1 MARGYDRAMTS
12 VVIAL
17 ASAVCFALAL
27 LLAQV
32 GLRHMPPLAGAAV
45 SVPTATLL
53 FWLAA
58 PFTIDAAAIDGGAV
72 TIFAAVGLLFPAA
85 VTVLT
90 FAANRHMGPTVAGTL
105 GNLTPLFA
113 VLGAFIVLGERPGS
127 AQLGGLAVIVAG
139 VLLLSWSSGPSGV
152 SGWPLWALLLP
163 LTAAAIRG
171 AVQPAVKLGLTLW
184 PSAFAAGLIGY
195 SVSSLVLLAVAAR
208 AGALGGITR
217 RGARVFAGVG
227 LCNGLAVLLLYIAL
241 AGGPVSLVSP
251 LVATYPLFTLAFGAI
266 AVRATPLGPRVIA
279 GVVLSVTGVM
289 LLLAG

>member
-1 MARGYDRAMTS
+1 MTS

-27 LLAQV
+27 VLAQA

-53 FWLAA
+53 FWLTA
-58 PFTIDAAAIDGGAV
+58 PFTIDLGAIDGAAV
-72 TIFAAVGLLFPAA
+72 GIFAAVGLLFPAA

-113 VLGAFIVLGERPGS
+113 VLIAFIVLGERPGL

-139 VLLLSWSSGPSGV
+139 VGLLSWPAGALDATR
-152 SGWPLWALLLP
+152 WPLWALLLP
-163 LTAAAIRG
+163 LAAAAIRG
-171 AVQPAVKLGLTLW
+171 AIQPAVKAGLTLW
-184 PSAFAAGLIGY
+184 PAPFAAGLIGY

-217 RGARVFAGVG
+217 RGATVFAGVG
-227 LCNGLAVLLLYIAL
+227 LCNGLAVLLMYIAL

-251 LVATYPLFTLAFGAI
+251 LIATYPLFTLVFGAI
-266 AVRATPLGPRVIA
+266 AIRATPLGPCVVA
-279 GVVLSVTGVM
+279 GVVLSVAGVM

>member
-1 MARGYDRAMTS
+1 MTS

-27 LLAQV
+27 VLAQV
-32 GLRHMPPLAGAAV
+32 GLRHMPPLAGGAV
-45 SVPTATLL
+45 SVPTATAL

-58 PFTIDAAAIDGGAV
+58 PFAIDVAAIDGGAV

-90 FAANRHMGPTVAGTL
+90 FAANRHMGPTVAGAL

-113 VLGAFIVLGERPGS
+113 VLGAFIVLGERPGL

-139 VLLLSWSSGPSGV
+139 VFLLSWPSGASAT

-163 LTAAAIRG
+163 LAAAAIRG
-171 AVQPAVKLGLTLW
+171 AIQPAVKVGLALW
-184 PSAFAAGLIGY
+184 PAPFAAGLVGY

-208 AGALGGITR
+208 AGALGRVTR
-217 RGARVFAGVG
+217 QGAVVFAGVG

-241 AGGPVSLVSP
+241 NGGPVSLVSP
-251 LVATYPLFTLAFGAI
+251 LVATYPLFTLVLGAI
-266 AVRATPLGPRVIA
+266 AIRAAPLGPRAIA
-279 GVVLSVTGVM
+279 GVVLSVAGVM